1 MSGKNAATVCIQ
13 VGTWLNRK
21 KTPEMNCSTIAIGV
35 TIADAERPFLARL
48 EMAMPRSV
56 QAAEPRT
63 VTQAKVIQS
72 LPLGRST
79 P

>member
-1 MSGKNAATVCIQ
+1 
-13 VGTWLNRK
+13 
-21 KTPEMNCSTIAIGV
+21 MNCSTSAIGV

-48 EMAMPRSV
+48 ETAMPSSV
-56 QAAEPRT
+56 QAAEPST